1 MIMQIINPKM
11 NKVLIACLLLHLFLA
26 TNIHEVIIIGAG
38 ASGIA
43 ASLVLTK
50 HNLPHLML
58 EARDR
63 IGGRIQSGTFENM
76 TVDLGASFVHK
87 PNKTNPIVDIMRELN
102 LTGIPARYS
111 E

>member
-1 MIMQIINPKM
+1 MITQIINPKM

-26 TNIHEVIIIGAG
+26 TNIHE